1 VLPNKYMSAGNGL
14 SCGFPSSV
22 VHFLCST
29 ILEESTASVLS
40 VTELIQA
47 CAKLDRSFSVM

>member
-1 VLPNKYMSAGNGL
+1 MLPNKYMSAGNGL